1 MAEGDQGRSYD
12 PAKDATAQEPL
23 TENELRLVTRL
34 LGDPFAFPLEF
45 KAWLR
50 GWLEEQFPRIGSL
63 AVSAET
69 GAAGAFVPPPGA
81 MLDYGGDVAPPG
93 YVLCNGAEYLS
104 TALPYQRL
112 FGIIGFKFG
121 VGPSSAAHF
130 KVPNREEA
138 MSIMRGASYPTIG
151 QTGGE
156 KTHTLNIAE
165 MPSHDH
171 QGWLPGGGSS
181 FGPTTDANESGTAAL
196 VLPAGGGAP
205 HNNMPPFLVVNVLIS
220 LGS

>member
-1 MAEGDQGRSYD
+1 MSSDEGRSYD
-12 PAKDATAQEPL
+12 PQKDATAQEPL
-23 TENELRLVTRL
+23 TANELKMVTRL
-34 LGDPFAFPLEF
+34 FGDPFAFPMEF

-50 GWLEEQFPRIGSL
+50 GWLEEQFPRIGTL

-81 MLDYGGDVAPPG
+81 MLDYGGDVAPGG

-104 TALPYQRL
+104 TAITYQRL
-112 FGIIGFKFG
+112 FGVIGFKFG

-138 MSIMRGASYPTIG
+138 MSIMRGASAGMNTIG

-156 KTHTLNIAE
+156 KTHTLSAAEIDHRHGSGGVQVVIADSDGSFKAE
-165 MPSHDH
+165 N
-171 QGWLPGGGSS
+171 QGIAATGGNMLNS
-181 FGPTTDANESGTAAL
+181 A
-196 VLPAGGGAP
+196 
-205 HNNMPPFLVVNVLIS
+205 HNNMPPFLVVNVIIS